1 MEGEVVQGHCFPQN
15 PHKTHNLNKKF
26 KIQFNGTK
34 LKNWLKYYAKGLYDK
49 FDEDHI
55 WIQAAGIA
63 FYMII
68 CAVPFTLILTSIL
81 GMYLSSEGALKAIDN
96 FLNGLVGITPELKQK
111 IVKVV
116 YSGVDELS
124 SYKTLTAIIGT
135 IGILWTASGLFST
148 IRDVLNK
155 IFKIN
160 LQVFYVWGKLKDI
173 GMVFVVTILFLL
185 SLISTAILSILKTF
199 DEKFFYNALFRFG
212 FIENLAS
219 VVLGLLFTFLMFYTI
234 YKLVPHGN
242 INNKVV
248 LVSSISSTLL
258 WEMLKFA
265 FTMYLVNFSNFA
277 AVYGAYAAIVA
288 VIFWIYYSSTTFV
301 IGAAIGQL
309 YQEKK
314 LLKK

>member
-1 MEGEVVQGHCFPQN
+1 MGRRGGAQN
-15 PHKTHNLNKKF
+15 LQKTHNLKKKF
-26 KIQFNGTK
+26 KIKPTLEKIWDGF
-34 LKNWLKYYAKGLYDK
+34 KYYAKGLYNK

-55 WIQAAGIA
+55 WIQSAGIA

-81 GMYLSSEGALKAIDN
+81 GLYLSSEGALKAIDN
-96 FLNGLVGITPELKQK
+96 FLNSLVGITPELKQK

-116 YSGVDELS
+116 YSGVDELAMN
-124 SYKTLTAIIGT
+124 KTLTAIIGT
-135 IGILWTASGLFST
+135 LGILWTASGLFST

-160 LQVFYVWGKLKDI
+160 LGVFYVWGKLKDI

-212 FIENLAS
+212 FIESLAS

-258 WEMLKFA
+258 WEILKFA
-265 FTMYLVNFSNFA
+265 FTMYLVNFSDFA
-277 AVYGAYAAIVA
+277 KVYGAYAAIVA

-301 IGAAIGQL
+301 IGAEIGQL
-309 YQEKK
+309 YHEKK
-314 LLKK
+314 LLEIIN

>member
-1 MEGEVVQGHCFPQN
+1 MKIQLKFD
-15 PHKTHNLNKKF
+15 TKKF
-26 KIQFNGTK
+26 WQE
-34 LKNWLKYYAKGLYDK
+34 LKYYSIGLYNK

-68 CAVPFTLILTSIL
+68 CAIPFSLILTSIL
-81 GMYLSSEGALKAIDN
+81 GLYLSTEGAIKAIDN
-96 FLNGLVGITPELKQK
+96 FLNSLVGITPELKQK

-116 YSGVDELS
+116 YSGIDELALN
-124 SYKTLTAIIGT
+124 KTITAIIGT
-135 IGILWTASGLFST
+135 LGILWTASGLFST

-155 IFKIN
+155 IFKIH
-160 LQVFYVWGKLKDI
+160 LEVFYIWGKLKDI
-173 GMVFVVTILFLL
+173 GMVFVVTVLFLL
-185 SLISTAILSILKTF
+185 SLISTTILSILKTI
-199 DEKFFYNALFRFG
+199 DEKFFFNALFRFG

-248 LVSSISSTLL
+248 LISSISSTLL

-277 AVYGAYAAIVA
+277 AVYGAYGAIVA

-301 IGAAIGQL
+301 IGAEIGQL
-309 YQEKK
+309 YHEKK
-314 LLKK
+314 LLKIIN

>member
-1 MEGEVVQGHCFPQN
+1 M
-15 PHKTHNLNKKF
+15 KKNS
-26 KIQFNGTK
+26 KIKLIGQK
-34 LKNWLKYYAKGLYDK
+34 LKDRLKYYAKGIYDK

-63 FYMII
+63 FYIII
-68 CAVPFTLILTSIL
+68 CGIPFSLILTSIL
-81 GMYLSSEGALKAIDN
+81 GMYLSTEGAIEVINKY
-96 FLNGLVGITPELKQK
+96 LNSLVGITPELKEK
-111 IVKVV
+111 IVNIV

-135 IGILWTASGLFST
+135 LGILWTASGLFST

-160 LQVFYVWGKLKDI
+160 LEVFYLWGKLKDI
-173 GMVFVVTILFLL
+173 GMVFVVTILFFL
-185 SLISTAILSILKTF
+185 SLISTAIISILKTI
-199 DEKFFYNALFRFG
+199 DDKFFFNTLFRFG

-219 VVLGLLFTFLMFYTI
+219 VVLGLLFTFLMFYTM
-234 YKLVPHGN
+234 YKLVPHGK

-248 LVSSISSTLL
+248 LVASVSSTLL
-258 WEMLKFA
+258 WEILKFA

-277 AVYGAYAAIVA
+277 KVYGAYAAIVA
-288 VIFWIYYSSTTFV
+288 VIFWIYYSSATFV
-301 IGAAIGQL
+301 IGAEIGQL
-309 YQEKK
+309 YHEKK